1 MHELLLVWTEKKGL
15 KLIAAHALVYALL
28 LIPFNQL
35 QWVVAGIPVRPAA
48 AIPVVCGILF
58 GPAAAWGLGIG
69 NVTGDLFGS
78 WSPMSIVGFFI
89 NMAYPYFAYR
99 LWHTLV
105 KTREAGIDHYMMF
118 SFWFVTIVATFLS
131 MFLLAGGGTIFFDRP
146 FESKFIGYYTN
157 SILLAMIFGTILF
170 YALYGWAVKR
180 DYVYGKKWDE
190 KTLKW

>member
-1 MHELLLVWTEKKGL
+1 MHELLSVWTGKKGL
-15 KLIAAHALVYALL
+15 KLIAANALVYALL

-69 NVTGDLFGS
+69 NIAGDLFGS
-78 WSPMSIVGFFI
+78 WSQMSIVGFFI

-105 KTREAGIDHYMMF
+105 KKREAVIDQYMMF
-118 SFWFVTIVATFLS
+118 SFWFVTIVSTFLS
-131 MFLLAGGGTIFFDRP
+131 MFLLAGAGTIFFNRP
-146 FESKFIGYYTN
+146 YESKFIGYYTN
-157 SILLAMIFGTILF
+157 SIVLAMLAGALLF
-170 YALYGWAVKR
+170 YLLYPLAVKR
-180 DYVYGKKWDE
+180 DLVYGKKWDE
-190 KTLKW
+190 KTFKW

>member
-1 MHELLLVWTEKKGL
+1 MHELLVVWFEKKGL
-15 KLIAAHALVYALL
+15 KLIAANALVYALL

-69 NVTGDLFGS
+69 NIAGDLFGS

-99 LWHTLV
+99 LWHILV
-105 KTREAGIDHYMMF
+105 KTREARLDQYMMF

-131 MFLLAGGGTIFFDRP
+131 MFLLAGGGTLFFDRP
-146 FESKFIGYYTN
+146 FESKFIGYSIN
-157 SILLAMIFGTILF
+157 SILLAMLAGAILF
-170 YALYGWAVKR
+170 YALYAWAVKQ
-180 DYVYGKKWDE
+180 DVVYGKKWDE
-190 KTLKW
+190 KTLRW

>member
-1 MHELLLVWTEKKGL
+1 MHELFAVWFEKKGL
-15 KLIAAHALVYALL
+15 KLIAANALVYALL

-69 NVTGDLFGS
+69 NIAGDLFGS
-78 WSPMSIVGFFI
+78 WSPMSIVCFFI

-99 LWHTLV
+99 LWHMLV
-105 KTREAGIDHYMMF
+105 KTREARLDQYMMF

-131 MFLLAGGGTIFFDRP
+131 MFLLAGGGTLFFDRP

-157 SILLAMIFGTILF
+157 SILLAMIAGAILF
-170 YALYGWAVKR
+170 YALYAWVVKQ
-180 DYVYGKKWDE
+180 DVVYGKKWDE
-190 KTLKW
+190 KTLRW

>member
-1 MHELLLVWTEKKGL
+1 MHELFAVWFEKKGL
-15 KLIAAHALVYALL
+15 KLIAANALVYALL

-69 NVTGDLFGS
+69 NIAGDLFGS

-99 LWHTLV
+99 LWYKLV
-105 KTREAGIDHYMMF
+105 MKREAGFDQYNDVRVLVCDDCSDIIEHV
-118 SFWFVTIVATFLS
+118 SPRCCRHH
-131 MFLLAGGGTIFFDRP
+131 LL
-146 FESKFIGYYTN
+146 
-157 SILLAMIFGTILF
+157 
-170 YALYGWAVKR
+170 
-180 DYVYGKKWDE
+180 
-190 KTLKW
+190 

>member
-1 MHELLLVWTEKKGL
+1 MHELLSVWTGKKGL

-69 NVTGDLFGS
+69 NIAGDLFGS
-78 WSPMSIVGFFI
+78 WSQMSIVGFFI

-99 LWHTLV
+99 LWHALV
-105 KTREAGIDHYMMF
+105 KNREAVIDQYMMF

-131 MFLLAGGGTIFFDRP
+131 MFLLAGAGTFFFGRP

-157 SILLAMIFGTILF
+157 SIVLAMLAGALLF
-170 YALYGWAVKR
+170 YVIYPWAVKR
-180 DYVYGKKWDE
+180 DLVYGKKWDE
-190 KTLKW
+190 KSMKW